1 MLKGPSQHLPLG
13 SGPTASS
20 TLARL
25 LRGRLTEGA
34 GSGNAGQSP
43 RSRRAKPSRSG
54 GRPGVLGLPR
64 VPGVPPS
71 SHSWPEAHLLRA
83 PMALHRP
90 QLLHQVP
97 NSKER
102 RASRA
107 VLPSRFPRATAT
119 KWRTREKQPA
129 TSPSAQRV
137 LYAHARAPAPRGR
150 RGPPPTS
157 CGTANQERGRDGS
170 GLRRSLPLPRS
181 GRRRRCRRQR
191 ALPSWP
197 LVRRWGRCGS
207 RVSSR
212 WQENSWSPEG
222 AAFRKPALGTKRNVQ
237 AESLARE
244 AWYRGDL
251 ASRGD
256 GPGWTEVA

>member
-1 MLKGPSQHLPLG
+1 MGRVGAAAALACSGHLFPADGFGAEKGPLGTLRGVLRGPSQHLPLG
-13 SGPTASS
+13 SSPTASS

-43 RSRRAKPSRSG
+43 RSRRAKPNRSG
-54 GRPGVLGLPR
+54 GRPRVLGLPR
-64 VPGVPPS
+64 VPGVPPA
-71 SHSWPEAHLLRA
+71 SHSWPEAHRLRT
-83 PMALHRP
+83 PTALHRP

-129 TSPSAQRV
+129 TSPSAQRA
-137 LYAHARAPAPRGR
+137 LYAHARAPAPRGS
-150 RGPPPTS
+150 RGPPLTS
-157 CGTANQERGRDGS
+157 CDIANQESGCDGS

-181 GRRRRCRRQR
+181 GRRRRSRRQR

-197 LVRRWGRCGS
+197 FVAAG
-207 RVSSR
+207 
-212 WQENSWSPEG
+212 G
-222 AAFRKPALGTKRNVQ
+222 AAA
-237 AESLARE
+237 
-244 AWYRGDL
+244 
-251 ASRGD
+251 
-256 GPGWTEVA
+256 PGW